1 MSSTGLEGP
10 EGSFDRSKGKHSE
23 GKVDVALPESRRADN
38 HRHMPHDTGPWKR
51 RWERLTG
58 LGEPHPQS
66 ERVRY
71 PNPVIL
77 KRLPTGRG
85 ATEQPNTTGDQ
96 DALLTPVFALAV
108 VLTGIATGLLGDL
121 LMVVLF
127 GMEHLV
133 FGTGPGDFQSHVEA
147 SSYSRRVIS
156 LMVAGAFGGP
166 AWYLLRKYTKGEK
179 SEVDEVIWAGDAKL
193 SWRRSLAT
201 GLISEVV
208 IGMGASIGREAAP
221 KLMGG
226 VAGSLSSDWLKLST
240 EQRRL
245 LVACGGG
252 AGLAAVYNVPL
263 GGAVFTA
270 EILVGSFA
278 LSVVLPAIL
287 CSGIATAVAWIY
299 LPNHATY
306 TGIADFRLSAT
317 IMVWALVAGPV
328 IGLFSSGYIR
338 LVGYIAH
345 HRLSGRKVLIG
356 PFLAFTVLGLIGIA
370 YPALFGNG
378 KDMAHRAFLGEGSV
392 LLLLALSA
400 LKPLVTSLCVGSGA
414 SGGLFTPFMST
425 GAVFGAMTGILWS
438 MMWPGSPVGAFA
450 LIGAAAM
457 IGSAMQAPISGLVLV
472 VELTQSGLDIMIPIL
487 AATFL
492 ATAVARQL
500 DGYSIYSARLPSV
513 DHA

>member
-1 MSSTGLEGP
+1 VT
-10 EGSFDRSKGKHSE
+10 
-23 GKVDVALPESRRADN
+23 
-38 HRHMPHDTGPWKR
+38 
-51 RWERLTG
+51 
-58 LGEPHPQS
+58 
-66 ERVRY
+66 
-71 PNPVIL
+71 
-77 KRLPTGRG
+77 
-85 ATEQPNTTGDQ
+85 
-96 DALLTPVFALAV
+96 
-108 VLTGIATGLLGDL
+108 
-121 LMVVLF
+121 
-127 GMEHLV
+127 
-133 FGTGPGDFQSHVEA
+133 
-147 SSYSRRVIS
+147 
-156 LMVAGAFGGP
+156 
-166 AWYLLRKYTKGEK
+166 
-179 SEVDEVIWAGDAKL
+179 
-193 SWRRSLAT
+193 
-201 GLISEVV
+201 
-208 IGMGASIGREAAP
+208 
-221 KLMGG
+221 
-226 VAGSLSSDWLKLST
+226 SDWLKLST

-263 GGAVFTA
+263 GGAVFAA
-270 EILVGSFA
+270 ELLIGSFSW
-278 LSVVLPAIL
+278 SVVLPAIL

-306 TGIADFRLSAT
+306 LGVANFRLTAT

-338 LVGYIAH
+338 MVGYIAH
-345 HRLSGRKVLIG
+345 HRLSGRKVLVG
-356 PFLAFTVLGLIGIA
+356 PFVAFTVLGLVGIA

-392 LLLLALSA
+392 VLLLALSA

-487 AATFL
+487 AATLL
-492 ATAVARQL
+492 ATAVARQI
-500 DGYSIYSARLPSV
+500 DGYSIYSARLPAA
-513 DHA
+513 DHV